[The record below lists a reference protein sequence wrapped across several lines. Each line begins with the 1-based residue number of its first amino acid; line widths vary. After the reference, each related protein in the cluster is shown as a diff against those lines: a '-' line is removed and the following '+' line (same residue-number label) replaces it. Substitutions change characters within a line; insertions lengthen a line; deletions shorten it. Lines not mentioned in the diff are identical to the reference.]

1 MTTKKQNKNKVN
13 AQEVAQVINAA
24 AVAAAAQAAAAVEAV
39 AARADINAAVAADLR
54 ATAENVQAAA
64 AAAADKAAADKVAA
78 AAEVLHNLCGSDSAT
93 IARTLVAEQLRKQA
107 ENRAAAVAAAKA
119 AERGAATY
127 CERMQVNKELLVNNL
142 SQLLKR
148 VKNGTLMPCDCLRNV
163 DFKQFRAYMVERHK
177 LSEGETPKRGW
188 SVWYALQYCEKQVKA
203 AAAKGDAQARNY
215 LLNSRAE
222 LQNAANRLF

>member
-1 MTTKKQNKNKVN
+1 MATKKQNNQQAN
-13 AQEVAQVINAA
+13 AQAVAQVINAA
-24 AVAAAAQAAAAVEAV
+24 AVAAAAQAAAAVAAV
-39 AARADINAAVAADLR
+39 AERTDINAAAAADLR

-64 AAAADKAAADKVAA
+64 AAAADKAAADKAAA
-78 AAEVLHNLCGSDSAT
+78 AAETLHNLCGCDSAT
-93 IARTLVAEQLRKQA
+93 IARVLVTEQLRKQA

-148 VKNGTLMPCDCLRNV
+148 VKNGSLIPCDCLRDV
-163 DFKQFRAYMVERHK
+163 DFKHFRAYMIERHK

-203 AAAKGDAQARNY
+203 AAAKGNAQARNY

-222 LQNAANRLF
+222 LQSAANRLF